1 MTDPPPKKFYPIEN
15 KYIAVGAVVAF
26 MLTLLVTDGSLLAAF
41 GALTFIAGIG
51 WIAHRVSR

>member
-1 MTDPPPKKFYPIEN
+1 MTDPRPKKFYPIEN
-15 KYIAVGAVVAF
+15 KYVAIGALVAF

-51 WIAHRVSR
+51 WIVHRRAR